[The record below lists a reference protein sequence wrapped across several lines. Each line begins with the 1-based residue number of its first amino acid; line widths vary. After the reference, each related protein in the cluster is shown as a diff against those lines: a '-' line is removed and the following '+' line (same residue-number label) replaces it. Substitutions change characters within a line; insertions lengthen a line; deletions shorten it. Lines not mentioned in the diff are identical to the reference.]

1 MNMGAY
7 TFVSPRLG
15 TALRHAGRGG
25 FEDVKYVGRA
35 PSAATATGFGQL
47 HVQEQKELLHKALQ
61 EAPIR
66 P

>member
-15 TALRHAGRGG
+15 SALRTAGRGT

-35 PSAATATGFGQL
+35 PSSATATGFGAL
-47 HVQEQKELLHKALQ
+47 HSQEQKELIHKALQ

-66 P
+66 F